1 MGNLSTPNS
10 VQKLQTALHAKAKAE
25 PGYRFY
31 ALYDKISREEAGA
44 ESLIQHLGPG
54 AFDAASMMERK
65 ANDFP
70 SVRYWRSVR
79 KAIARKA
86 MVGSAENNLEGVFEA
101 QTAEPA
107 DEGGFGPSVDG
118 VRLVRAFVCIRS
130 PGRRQAVLEY
140 ALDQAKMDLR

>member
-1 MGNLSTPNS
+1 MLLFPERGR
-10 VQKLQTALHAKAKAE
+10 QRA
-25 PGYRFY
+25 RW
-31 ALYDKISREEAGA
+31 IEAGA

-86 MVGSAENNLEGVFEA
+86 MVGSAKNNLEGVFEA

-130 PGRRQAVLEY
+130 PERRQAVLEY

>member
-1 MGNLSTPNS
+1 MLLFPERGR
-10 VQKLQTALHAKAKAE
+10 QRA
-25 PGYRFY
+25 RW
-31 ALYDKISREEAGA
+31 IEAGA
-44 ESLIQHLGPG
+44 ESLIQRLGPG

-79 KAIARKA
+79 EAIARKA
-86 MVGSAENNLEGVFEA
+86 MVGSAENNLECAFEA

-107 DEGGFGPSVDG
+107 DEGGFGPSVEDG
-118 VRLVRAFVCIRS
+118 GRLVRAFVCVTS
-130 PGRRQAVLEY
+130 PERRQAVLEY

>member
-1 MGNLSTPNS
+1 MGRVAFPRSWNAFVSGTGTPMGEMDRS
-10 VQKLQTALHAKAKAE
+10 GGGIADPT
-25 PGYRFY
+25 
-31 ALYDKISREEAGA
+31 SRA
-44 ESLIQHLGPG
+44 G

-70 SVRYWRSVR
+70 LVRYRRSVR

-107 DEGGFGPSVDG
+107 DAGGFGPSVEDG
-118 VRLVRAFVCIRS
+118 GRLVRAFVCIRS
-130 PGRRQAVLEY
+130 PERRQAVLEY
-140 ALDQAKMDLR
+140 ALDQA